1 MTHGVRTETAR
12 IMQWQVLGEALPG
25 DGLSAEEALRHGHL
39 ANWNVR
45 KAPEFTIVDGKT
57 LVVPDRHAV
66 VRDNPFTHEP
76 QVIGSVGNVFTP
88 IQNEEHTGFLDAL
101 VDESGSN
108 IVAAGATD
116 NGKKVFVTMKIPG
129 HIRIG
134 GVDPIENYITA
145 VNGHDGGTK
154 FGVMVHPI
162 RSACTNVLTMGK
174 GYAYT
179 VRHTKNAMNAL
190 GEARRALDLTFGYMD
205 RFQEEAERLINTT
218 LTADRFEQ
226 IIAEEYGPA
235 EDAGAAARTRAER
248 KVEQMLELFND
259 SMTQEGIRDTAWA
272 GLNAITEWE
281 DHFSPVRGNDRDAS
295 RAARSLFDPSKK
307 NDALALIQRATR
319 REAALV

>member
-1 MTHGVRTETAR
+1 MTHGVRTESAR

-25 DGLSAEEALRHGHL
+25 DGLSAADALRHGHL

-45 KAPEFTIVDGKT
+45 KAPEFTIVDGQT
-57 LVVPDRHAV
+57 LPVPGRHAI
-66 VRDNPFTHEP
+66 VRDNPFGRGID
-76 QVIGSVGNVFTP
+76 VIGSVGNVFTP
-88 IQNEEHTGFLDAL
+88 IQNEEHTGFLDTL

-116 NGKKVFVTMKIPG
+116 NGRKVFVTMKIPG
-129 HIRIG
+129 HIKIG
-134 GVDPIENYITA
+134 GVDPVENYLTA
-145 VNGHDGGTK
+145 VNGHDGSTK

-179 VRHTKNAMNAL
+179 VRHTKNAMSTL

-205 RFQEEAERLINTT
+205 AFQQEAERLINTT

-226 IIAEEYGPA
+226 IITEEYGPQ

-248 KVEQMLELFND
+248 RVEQMLELFND
-259 SMTQEGIRDTAWA
+259 ASTQDGIRDTAWA
-272 GLNAITEWE
+272 GLNAITEWA

-295 RAARSLFDPSKK
+295 RAARSLFDPSSKTE
-307 NDALALIQRATR
+307 ALALIQRATR
-319 REAALV
+319 